1 MMLIVMGVSV
11 DAACIWTNAS
21 KYYDCSDQI
30 PRLTAVPPIPVEYQN
45 IVEYWL
51 VL

>member
-11 DAACIWTNAS
+11 DATCIWTNAS
-21 KYYDCSDQI
+21 KLYDCSNQI
-30 PRLTAVPPIPVEYQN
+30 PKLTAVPSIPVDYQN
-45 IVEYWL
+45 IVISWL